1 MTQREVLRP
10 VLMTVLE
17 AAEKWL
23 PAGPRLVRALRA
35 QDDTAR
41 AQRMAVTAF
50 AVRVVS
56 AGIAFVSQIIQAR
69 LMGEFEYG
77 IFVFVWVLVVLAGNF
92 SCLGF
97 HTAVI
102 RFLPQYDLDRAE
114 AEIRG
119 LTSTARLFAM
129 VSASILALTGIAA
142 LRLFGDHIE
151 HYYLVPLFLA
161 VFALPMIALGDVLD
175 GTARAN
181 RWALLGLSP
190 TYIVR
195 PSLILLFMLG
205 AVAWGAPAT
214 AITAMQAALAATYL
228 TTLGQFLLV
237 NRGLT
242 RRYDKGERKIDFNAW
257 IKVALPIFFIE
268 GFGFLLTNSDVIVVG
283 IYLPPDQVG
292 VYFAAAKT
300 MALVQFVFFAVKAAA
315 TPRFSSLFAEDD
327 RLGLAGF
334 AGTAARWSF
343 WPSLAVGAVVLM
355 LGEVLL
361 GLFGSAFTAGYVL
374 MVILFAG
381 NMAKAVVGP
390 AEMLLTMAGRQK
402 LCVGVYV
409 VALGSNIGLN
419 MTLIP
424 IWGLAGAA
432 TATAAAMA
440 VEALLLHIAVRR
452 ALGIVVF
459 AFADPHA
466 LMPRPEA
473 VRP

>member
-1 MTQREVLRP
+1 
-10 VLMTVLE
+10 MTVLE
-17 AAEKWL
+17 TAEKWL
-23 PAGPRLVRALRA
+23 PSGPRLVRALRA
-35 QDDTAR
+35 EDETAR
-41 AQRMAVTAF
+41 AQRMAAIAF
-50 AVRVVS
+50 AIRVVS
-56 AGIAFVSQIIQAR
+56 AAIAFVSQIIQAR

-102 RFLPQYDLDRAE
+102 RFLPQYDQDKAD

-129 VSASILALTGIAA
+129 TSASILALAGIAA
-142 LRLFGDHIE
+142 LHLFGNSIE

-181 RWALLGLSP
+181 RWAVLGLSP

-195 PSLILLFMLG
+195 PTLILAFMLL
-205 AVAWGAPAT
+205 AVASGRPAT
-214 AITAMQAALAATYL
+214 AVTAMQAALAATYL

-237 NRGLT
+237 DRRLLS
-242 RRYDKGERKIDFNAW
+242 RYDRGDRKVDFARW
-257 IKVALPIFFIE
+257 FKVALPIFFIE

-283 IYLPPDQVG
+283 LYLPPDQVA

-300 MALVQFVFFAVKAAA
+300 MALMQFVFFAVKAGA
-315 TPRFSSLFAEDD
+315 TPRFSTLMAEGNSQ
-327 RLGLAGF
+327 GLAGF

-343 WPSLAVGAVVLM
+343 WPSLAVGAMVLM
-355 LGEVLL
+355 LGDLLL
-361 GLFGSAFTAGYVL
+361 GLFGSAFTAGYML

-381 NMAKAVVGP
+381 NMAKALVGP
-390 AEMLLTMAGRQK
+390 AEMLLTMAGRQQ
-402 LCVGVYV
+402 LCVAVYA
-409 VALGSNIGLN
+409 VALACNVGLN
-419 MTLIP
+419 ITLIP
-424 IWGLAGAA
+424 AWGLAGAA
-432 TATAAAMA
+432 TATATAMA

-466 LMPRPEA
+466 LTPRTEV

>member
-1 MTQREVLRP
+1 
-10 VLMTVLE
+10 MTVLE

-41 AQRMAVTAF
+41 AQRMAVIAF

-56 AGIAFVSQIIQAR
+56 AGIAFLSQIIQAR

-129 VSASILALTGIAA
+129 VSASILALLGIAA
-142 LRLFGDHIE
+142 LHLFGDRIE

-190 TYIVR
+190 TYIIR

-205 AVAWGAPAT
+205 AVLWGAPAT
-214 AITAMQAALAATYL
+214 AVTAMQAALAATYV
-228 TTLGQFLLV
+228 TTVGQFLIV
-237 NRGLT
+237 DRGLI
-242 RRYDKGERKIDFNAW
+242 RRYDRGERRLDFAAW
-257 IKVALPIFFIE
+257 FKVALPIFFIE

-315 TPRFSSLFAEDD
+315 TPRFSSLIAEDD
-327 RLGLAGF
+327 RQGLAAF

-343 WPSLAVGAVVLM
+343 WPSLAVGAIVLM
-355 LGEVLL
+355 LGKVLL
-361 GLFGSAFTAGYVL
+361 GLFGSAFTAGYML

-381 NMAKAVVGP
+381 NMAKALVGP
-390 AEMLLTMAGRQK
+390 AEMLLTMAGRQQ

-409 VALGSNIGLN
+409 VALACNISLN

-424 IWGLAGAA
+424 LWGLSGAA

>member
-1 MTQREVLRP
+1 
-10 VLMTVLE
+10 MTVLE
-17 AAEKWL
+17 TAEKWL

-35 QDDTAR
+35 EDETAR
-41 AQRMAVTAF
+41 AQRMAATAF
-50 AVRVVS
+50 AIRVVS

-102 RFLPQYDLDRAE
+102 RFLPQYDLERAE

-129 VSASILALTGIAA
+129 TSASILALTGISA
-142 LRLFGDHIE
+142 LHLFGDSIE

-181 RWALLGLSP
+181 RWAILGLSP

-195 PSLILLFMLG
+195 PSLILVFMLG
-205 AVAWGAPAT
+205 AVAAGAPAN
-214 AITAMQAALAATYL
+214 AVTAMQAALAATYV
-228 TTLGQFLLV
+228 TSLGQFLMVDRRLI
-237 NRGLT
+237 NRFAKGS
-242 RRYDKGERKIDFNAW
+242 RRIDFSAW

-283 IYLPPDQVG
+283 FYLPPDQVA

-300 MALVQFVFFAVKAAA
+300 MALVQFVFFAVKAGA
-315 TPRFSSLFAEDD
+315 TPRFSGLIAEND
-327 RLGLAGF
+327 RQGLASF
-334 AGTAARWSF
+334 AITAARWSF
-343 WPSLAVGAVVLM
+343 WPSLVVGAIVLM
-355 LGEVLL
+355 LGELLL

-381 NMAKAVVGP
+381 NMAKALVGP
-390 AEMLLTMAGRQK
+390 AEMLLTMAGRQQ
-402 LCVGVYV
+402 LCVAVYA
-409 VALGSNIGLN
+409 VALACNIGLN
-419 MTLIP
+419 ITLIP
-424 IWGLAGAA
+424 AWGLAGAA
-432 TATAAAMA
+432 TATATAMS
-440 VEALLLHIAVRR
+440 VEALLLHLAVRR
-452 ALGIVVF
+452 ALGITVF
-459 AFADPHA
+459 ALATPHA
-466 LMPRPEA
+466 LTPRPEA
-473 VRP
+473 VHP